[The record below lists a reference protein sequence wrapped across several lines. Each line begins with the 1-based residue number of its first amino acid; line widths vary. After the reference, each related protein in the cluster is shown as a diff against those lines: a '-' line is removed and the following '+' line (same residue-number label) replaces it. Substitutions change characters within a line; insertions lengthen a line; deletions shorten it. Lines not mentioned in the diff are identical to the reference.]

1 MDTPSKT
8 RLKQE
13 KDSLVTE
20 KPEPLDRRRG
30 KHPNSQAN
38 LKPFEKGIS
47 GNPSG
52 RPTKHQKFKEAL
64 MKHSTME
71 KNQWGNWSKNVET
84 IKDSV
89 LQTVWSEANQGSIQ
103 HLKLLAELGCLDD
116 D

>member
-1 MDTPSKT
+1 MKDGYDMYKTQFILKEHARVKKEVIIVDTPSKT

-64 MKHSTME
+64 MKH
-71 KNQWGNWSKNVET
+71 W
-84 IKDSV
+84 
-89 LQTVWSEANQGSIQ
+89 
-103 HLKLLAELGCLDD
+103 
-116 D
+116 